1 MLSKVYFKP
10 KFPNDSNLESCS
22 MKQSIIRLHPNSPP
36 PQKKI
41 WLMSPD
47 KFLYNQNFS
56 FDVIV
61 CVNLYV
67 LDGDDCCVSH
77 N

>member
-22 MKQSIIRLHPNSPP
+22 MKQSIIRY
-36 PQKKI
+36 I
-41 WLMSPD
+41 GLMSPD